1 MAAAGTEEE
10 ETAAPRRPGLACPGL
25 LLRPPPP
32 FTAPRTQ
39 PGRRL
44 ISRATAAAPNG
55 EAGGG
60 GPAVPR
66 RLPIGRAAWPIAER
80 VPSGGRRGSSPPAP
94 SGLAAALDLANPRM
108 AEAESESIASA
119 QWRLRQAG
127 GEGIVVPTT
136 SKDPKSGTLQG
147 SRGVG
152 FQTPPLLSY
161 PSSEPCP
168 ALSWIRSKVHQASS
182 AVCFQQRLTSPME
195 VMKIAL
201 PCCYTHTAGFQRY
214 IEYKGKVV

>member
-147 SRGVG
+147 SRGSTTICRKELDFHGSLVASKNC
-152 FQTPPLLSY
+152 PVRRVHLRLLALNSQINNSKRTSCPREAEDLSQIEMVLKRA
-161 PSSEPCP
+161 PS
-168 ALSWIRSKVHQASS
+168 LS
-182 AVCFQQRLTSPME
+182 
-195 VMKIAL
+195 
-201 PCCYTHTAGFQRY
+201 
-214 IEYKGKVV
+214 

>member
-108 AEAESESIASA
+108 AEAESESIASGSTTICRKELDFHGSLVA
-119 QWRLRQAG
+119 SKNCPVRRVHLRLLALNSQINNSKRTSCPREAEDLSQIEMRILKMYLFSQA
-127 GEGIVVPTT
+127 
-136 SKDPKSGTLQG
+136 
-147 SRGVG
+147 
-152 FQTPPLLSY
+152 FN
-161 PSSEPCP
+161 
-168 ALSWIRSKVHQASS
+168 
-182 AVCFQQRLTSPME
+182 
-195 VMKIAL
+195 
-201 PCCYTHTAGFQRY
+201 
-214 IEYKGKVV
+214 